1 MLCNRDSV
9 SKRKNIILLYCKR
22 GSRRFLTLLIRQL
35 RLIIMIS
42 KSVLY
47 INMCVK
53 KFTIQSL
60 SCYMLG
66 KIDSI
71 QERELLM
78 PVDTDWVSVV

>member
-1 MLCNRDSV
+1 
-9 SKRKNIILLYCKR
+9 
-22 GSRRFLTLLIRQL
+22 
-35 RLIIMIS
+35 MIF

-53 KFTIQSL
+53 KFKIQPL

-78 PVDTDWVSVV
+78 PVDTDWVSAV

>member
-1 MLCNRDSV
+1 
-9 SKRKNIILLYCKR
+9 
-22 GSRRFLTLLIRQL
+22 
-35 RLIIMIS
+35 MIF

-53 KFTIQSL
+53 KFKIQPL

-78 PVDTDWVSVV
+78 PVDTDWVSAVWLFLWIEEHTSTKPRKETSDNLKYEYYLHKTCTR